1 MKPVTVIT
9 EDGRTSQCTETD
21 QLVIGGGEAR
31 IRLPGDDSGNEYA
44 HLENRDGHIWLVP
57 RTPTIAIQINEKSVE
72 QAIPL
77 RDGDRITIGNTTMVF
92 DLENDT
98 LRIRGVESQAS
109 IQPNRLPRPS
119 AQEAHKTGRVRLF
132 KLALLATFLS
142 LVLVVMFVFFATP
155 ISIAVKPPPEQLE
168 LDGFPPPVQL
178 RDRYLVLP
186 GKYRIRASKPGYELL
201 NEGILIE
208 RGDFKTFDFTL
219 EKLPGRISIH
229 SQPKNADVILNGDP
243 IGTTPL
249 VHKRIPAGRHNLVLS
264 AHRYQSTEMILDVEG
279 MDREQVLNIEL
290 SPDWAPISF
299 RSEPAGASV
308 QVDGKTLGTTPFTT
322 DLLSGE
328 YLAAFN
334 LPKYQPETVEF
345 VVVAGQALAIP
356 MAVLIPTPGKLTV
369 TSKPK
374 DATVTVDKVYQGR
387 TPLDLML
394 TPDVDHNITVA
405 KAGHVVVTRSVNMEA
420 AEEMAMSIELPEE
433 VGVIFITSDPA
444 DASLFVDGKAYG
456 RATQRLRLT
465 TREHTLEFRKP
476 GYKTHRVTLTPR
488 AGVSKELS
496 ITLSPIGAASTTHAL
511 PPTIRTGGGQELKLI
526 KPGQFTMG
534 ASRREQGRR
543 ANENLR
549 RVELTR
555 PYYLGV
561 KEVTNAEFKRF
572 KPAHS
577 SGSAYGRSLDLD
589 NQPVVNVSWGDAV
602 AYLNWLSEKD
612 GLPPAYRKIGGKWEQ
627 IRPLSKGYR
636 LPTEAEWANAARFSA
651 GNSRKYAWDGSY
663 PPSIR
668 TENFADKSAA
678 DLLPYSLSSY
688 NDAFAV
694 AAPVGSF
701 PPSDIGLYDIGGNV
715 AEWINDYYA
724 VYPSEVN
731 AVVKDPIGPNTGRHY
746 VIRGA
751 GWKDS
756 TISELRLSFRDY
768 GDGPRHDVGFRIAR
782 HAD

>member
-1 MKPVTVIT
+1 
-9 EDGRTSQCTETD
+9 
-21 QLVIGGGEAR
+21 
-31 IRLPGDDSGNEYA
+31 
-44 HLENRDGHIWLVP
+44 
-57 RTPTIAIQINEKSVE
+57 
-72 QAIPL
+72 
-77 RDGDRITIGNTTMVF
+77 
-92 DLENDT
+92 
-98 LRIRGVESQAS
+98 
-109 IQPNRLPRPS
+109 
-119 AQEAHKTGRVRLF
+119 
-132 KLALLATFLS
+132 
-142 LVLVVMFVFFATP
+142 MFVFLATP
-155 ISIAVKPPPEQLE
+155 ISIAVKPPPEELQLN
-168 LDGFPPPVQL
+168 GFPPPIQL
-178 RDRYLVLP
+178 RDRYLALP
-186 GKYRIRASKPGYELL
+186 GKYRIQASKPGYELL
-201 NEGILIE
+201 NESVLIE

-219 EKLPGRISIH
+219 EKLPGRISIR
-229 SQPKNADVILNGDP
+229 SQPKNADVSVNGSS
-243 IGTTPL
+243 IGVTPL
-249 VHKRIPAGRHNLVLS
+249 VQKLIPAGQHKLVLS
-264 AHRYQSTEMILDVEG
+264 AHRYQTTEMILEVEG
-279 MDREQVLNIEL
+279 MDQEQILNIEL

-308 QVDGKTLGTTPFTT
+308 QVGGKTLGTTPFTT

-328 YLAAFN
+328 HLATFR
-334 LPKYQPETVEF
+334 LPKYQSETVEF
-345 VVVAGQALAIP
+345 VVVAGEAQAIP
-356 MAVLIPTPGKLTV
+356 MTELVPTPGKLTV
-369 TSKPK
+369 ESKPE
-374 DATVTVDKVYQGR
+374 DATVTVDNVHQGR
-387 TPLDLML
+387 TPLDLIL
-394 TPDVDHNITVA
+394 TPDVDHSITVA

-420 AEEMAMSIELPEE
+420 AEEMTISIELPEE

-444 DASLFVDGKAYG
+444 DASLFVDGKDYG

-476 GYKTHRVTLTPR
+476 GYKTHRVALTPR

-496 ITLSPIGAASTTHAL
+496 ITLSPVGTASTASGL
-511 PPTIRTGGGQELKLI
+511 PPTIQTGGGQELKLI
-526 KPGQFTMG
+526 KPGTFTMG
-534 ASRREQGRR
+534 ASRREPGRR

-555 PYYLGV
+555 PYYLSV

-612 GLPPAYRKIGGKWEQ
+612 GLPPAYRKSGEKWEQ
-627 IRPLSKGYR
+627 IRPLGKGYR
-636 LPTEAEWANAARFSA
+636 LPTEAEWANAARFST
-651 GNSRKYAWDGSY
+651 GKPMKYAWDGSY
-663 PPSIR
+663 PPSTR
-668 TENFADKSAA
+668 VENFADKSAA
-678 DLLPYSLSSY
+678 NLLPYSLSSY

-715 AEWINDYYA
+715 AEWIHDYYA

-731 AVVKDPIGPNTGRHY
+731 TVVKDPIGPNTGRHY

-768 GDGPRHDVGFRIAR
+768 GDGPRPDVGFRIAR
-782 HAD
+782 YAE

>member
-9 EDGRTSQCTETD
+9 EDGQTAQCTEAD
-21 QLVIGGGEAR
+21 QLVIGGSDAR
-31 IRLPGDDSGNEYA
+31 IPLPGDSSNNEYA

-57 RTPTIAIQINEKSVE
+57 RTPTVAIELNQKKVD

-77 RDGDRITIGNTTMVF
+77 RDGDRVTIGSATMVVN
-92 DLENDT
+92 LENNT
-98 LRIRGVESQAS
+98 LRIRKAVSPGSL
-109 IQPNRLPRPS
+109 QPNRSTQPSEQRAHRPR
-119 AQEAHKTGRVRLF
+119 RLRLF

-142 LVLVVMFVFFATP
+142 LVLVASFVFFATP
-155 ISIAVKPPPEQLE
+155 ISIAVKPEPEQLE
-168 LDGFPPPVQL
+168 LNGFPPPVQL

-186 GKYRIRASKPGYELL
+186 GKYQIRASKPGYELL
-201 NEGILIE
+201 NETVAIE
-208 RGDFKTFDFTL
+208 RGEFTTLNYTL
-219 EKLPGRISIH
+219 EKLPGRISIR
-229 SQPKNADVILNGDP
+229 SQPENANVTLNGSS
-243 IGTTPL
+243 IGVTPL
-249 VHKRIPAGRHNLVLS
+249 VQQRIPAGRHNLVLS
-264 AHRYQSTEMILDVEG
+264 AQRYQNAEMILDVEG

-290 SPDWAPISF
+290 SPDWAPVSF
-299 RSEPAGASV
+299 RSEPADASV
-308 QVDGKTLGTTPFTT
+308 QVDGETLGTTPFTA
-322 DLLSGE
+322 DLLSGVH
-328 YLAAFN
+328 LATFK
-334 LPKYQPETVEF
+334 LPRHQSETVEF
-345 VVVAGQALAIP
+345 TVVAGEALAIP
-356 MAVLIPTPGKLTV
+356 MTVLIPTPGKLTV
-369 TSKPK
+369 TSKPE
-374 DATVTVDKVYQGR
+374 DATVTVDNVYQGR

-394 TPDVDHNITVA
+394 TPDVDHSITLA

-420 AEEMAMSIELPEE
+420 AEERQMSIELPEE

-444 DASLFVDGKAYG
+444 DANLFVNGKAYG

-496 ITLSPIGAASTTHAL
+496 ITLSPVGTASAPAL
-511 PPTIRTGGGQELKLI
+511 APTVRTGDGQELKLI
-526 KPGQFTMG
+526 EPGQFTMG

-549 RVELTR
+549 RVELSR

-561 KEVTNAEFKRF
+561 KEVTNAEFRRF
-572 KPAHS
+572 KSAHS

-612 GLPPAYRKIGGKWEQ
+612 GLPPAYRKNGDKWEQ
-627 IRPLSKGYR
+627 IRPVGKGYR

-651 GNSRKYAWDGSY
+651 GKTRKYAWDGSY
-663 PPSIR
+663 PPSTR
-668 TENFADKSAA
+668 VENFADKSAA

-701 PPSDIGLYDIGGNV
+701 PPSQIGLYDIGGNV
-715 AEWINDYYA
+715 AEWVNDYYA
-724 VYPSEVN
+724 VYPSEVST
-731 AVVKDPIGPNTGRHY
+731 VVKDPIGPNTGRHY

-768 GDGPRHDVGFRIAR
+768 GDGPRNDVGFRIAR
-782 HAD
+782 YAK